1 MAFWRRK
8 GSDRPPVM
16 AGSAE
21 EVREDTIPW
30 RPVRELPAYLGCNGR
45 DRAVTPRA
53 VREKRS
59 NA

>member
-8 GSDRPPVM
+8 GSGRPPVM
-16 AGSAE
+16 VGPAE
-21 EVREDTIPW
+21 EVREATIFW
-30 RPVRELPAYLGCNGR
+30 RPVRELPANGR

>member
-1 MAFWRRK
+1 
-8 GSDRPPVM
+8 M